1 MDTTTINAYISAN
14 RLDEALDLLNKGLND
29 NPRDAEAL
37 FTRGRI
43 NWRKGLRGEAIS
55 DYEAA
60 VAIDPAS
67 PARIALDQARDVMDF
82 FNPDIFNP

>member
-1 MDTTTINAYISAN
+1 MDVTTINSYISAN
-14 RLDEALDLLNKGLND
+14 RLDEALALISRALNE
-29 NPRDAEAL
+29 NPQDAEAL
-37 FTRGRI
+37 FARGRI